1 MFSEFLDK
9 NLFNL
14 KYISNTYDKHEENTK
29 NG

>member
-14 KYISNTYDKHEENTK
+14 KYISNTYDKHEENFER
-29 NG
+29 